1 MCVYRFCNVA
11 PGWVASVDGQA
22 DGIRR
27 PDSGP
32 EAGRHEKDGTTTMT
46 SDHDHHDVIVEDR
59 GSGVGAILGVIVI
72 LALLVGFWYFAFG
85 PGQGTFGGSTSNSG
99 TDINVNVDLPSGEP
113 ASS

>member
-1 MCVYRFCNVA
+1 MPVYRFCNVA
-11 PGWVASVDGQA
+11 PGWGASVGGQA
-22 DGIRR
+22 HPISR

-32 EAGRHEKDGTTTMT
+32 EAGRQGEGRNHPMT

-59 GSGVGAILGVIVI
+59 GSGAGVIIGVIVI

-99 TDINVNVDLPSGEP
+99 TDINVNVELPSGEP